1 MLLNCTDIFR
11 GLLLCNFLVL
21 PYFEMCVIA
30 YLAVLIISVL
40 IEHCL
45 CIGLYVQE
53 ELLLQRIED
62 QPLLMLAQEP
72 WEGDKQ
78 EAGANNALVCAGNEL
93 TDADAVDGSFSS
105 NHSACGDKK
114 MALRKRI
121 CMREGACQWPRS
133 AASGGTAGSPGN
145 LPEPLTPGAD
155 LVIADFDTMINSLA
169 PPSMEEYLLVDGL
182 PTPTS
187 ASSTNAS
194 PKLQLLPSPASPI
207 QVQPLP
213 STTLVMGDLNLQLR
227 HMVS

>member
-1 MLLNCTDIFR
+1 M
-11 GLLLCNFLVL
+11 
-21 PYFEMCVIA
+21 
-30 YLAVLIISVL
+30 YLAVATISVL

-53 ELLLQRIED
+53 ELLLQRIEE

-72 WEGDKQ
+72 WDGDKQ
-78 EAGANNALVCAGNEL
+78 EAGANNALVCAGNQL

-105 NHSACGDKK
+105 DHSACDDEK
-114 MALRKRI
+114 MALRKGI

-133 AASGGTAGSPGN
+133 AASVGTAGSPGD

-169 PPSMEEYLLVDGL
+169 PPSMEEYLLADGF

-194 PKLQLLPSPASPI
+194 PNLQLLPSPASPI
-207 QVQPLP
+207 QVQPQP
-213 STTLVMGDLNLQLR
+213 STTMVMGDLNLQLR
-227 HMVS
+227 HTVS